1 MKEGCEMQ
9 RSLPVFKILWH
20 HVLG

>member
-9 RSLPVFKILWH
+9 RSWSFLR
-20 HVLG
+20 VLSQHLLG